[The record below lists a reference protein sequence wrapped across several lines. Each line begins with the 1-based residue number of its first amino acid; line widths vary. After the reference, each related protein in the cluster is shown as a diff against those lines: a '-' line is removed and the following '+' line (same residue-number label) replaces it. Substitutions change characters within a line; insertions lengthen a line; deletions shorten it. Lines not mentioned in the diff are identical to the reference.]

1 MLKTVIGLFDS
12 QDQAEKAASEL
23 RGSGFENEVS
33 ILAADKHRTDRQSS
47 GNQSDDDSSLL
58 SSITS
63 GGNQNQNNEGSG
75 NLLSSITTGSG
86 GEESGGAGNL
96 TSGVTTGGVLG
107 GLAGLGLGAGALAIP
122 GIGPII
128 AAGPIA
134 GLVSGALSGGV
145 AGGLVDWGI
154 PAERGQFFE
163 EQIKEGKVLATV
175 RTDQEKIN
183 SAADIMRRNGA
194 QNVEVH

>member
-12 QDQAEKAASEL
+12 RDQAEKAASEL
-23 RGSGFENEVS
+23 RGSGFKDEIS
-33 ILAADKHRTDRQSS
+33 ILAADRDKTVHKT
-47 GNQSDDDSSLL
+47 SD
-58 SSITS
+58 
-63 GGNQNQNNEGSG
+63 
-75 NLLSSITTGSG
+75 TGS
-86 GEESGGAGNL
+86 ESL

-134 GLVSGALSGGV
+134 GLVSGALTGGV

-154 PAERGQFFE
+154 PAERGKFYE
-163 EQIKEGKVLATV
+163 DKVKEGKILASV
-175 RTDQEKIN
+175 RTEDGKIN
-183 SAADIMRRNGA
+183 SAADILRRNGA
-194 QNVEVH
+194 RDVEIH